1 MNLNRSLI
9 RVPALLL
16 VLVSGVVAARL
27 IGRAAEPS
35 PAIRVDNSP
44 ISRDPQ
50 SGNSYSPVIKQVAP
64 SVVNIYSTHL
74 RYNPLMAD
82 PFFRHFFGSEEVEPK
97 REQWLGCGIIVAP
110 DGYILTANHVVKG
123 AVEIKVAIQNGTT
136 YSARVV
142 GSDPPTD
149 VAILKIDGK
158 NLPAVTL
165 GDSDQLEVGDV
176 VLAIGNPF
184 GIGQTVT
191 RGIISA
197 LGRSLSGFE
206 DEDSGEVRQY
216 QNFIQT
222 DAAINEGNS
231 GGALVDVR
239 GRLIGI
245 NDAIFSPSHTSAGIG
260 FAVPINLAR
269 SVMEGFL
276 REGRVAR
283 GYMGVQSQ
291 DLDAIVASRYGA
303 PTSEGAL
310 VTLVTPGSPAAKGG
324 LLADDVVVGINGKNI
339 SSEDNLKVIVS
350 QLAPGS
356 EAKLKI
362 FRDGVAK
369 TIAVTL
375 SERPDT
381 PAAAAVS
388 TADPAAAPAKADA
401 LTGVEVQDL
410 TPRIRRQLGS
420 DQNLN
425 GALIMNVDRASNSY
439 EGGLRPGDVIL
450 EVNRQ
455 AVGSAEEAVRLCR
468 AARTDNIMVKIW
480 RPDRL
485 GGRIRVLHVDNA
497 KH

>member
-1 MNLNRSLI
+1 
-9 RVPALLL
+9 
-16 VLVSGVVAARL
+16 
-27 IGRAAEPS
+27 
-35 PAIRVDNSP
+35 
-44 ISRDPQ
+44 
-50 SGNSYSPVIKQVAP
+50 
-64 SVVNIYSTHL
+64 
-74 RYNPLMAD
+74 
-82 PFFRHFFGSEEVEPK
+82 
-97 REQWLGCGIIVAP
+97 
-110 DGYILTANHVVKG
+110 
-123 AVEIKVAIQNGTT
+123 
-136 YSARVV
+136 
-142 GSDPPTD
+142 
-149 VAILKIDGK
+149 
-158 NLPAVTL
+158 
-165 GDSDQLEVGDV
+165 
-176 VLAIGNPF
+176 
-184 GIGQTVT
+184 
-191 RGIISA
+191 
-197 LGRSLSGFE
+197 
-206 DEDSGEVRQY
+206 
-216 QNFIQT
+216 
-222 DAAINEGNS
+222 
-231 GGALVDVR
+231 
-239 GRLIGI
+239 
-245 NDAIFSPSHTSAGIG
+245 
-260 FAVPINLAR
+260 
-269 SVMEGFL
+269 
-276 REGRVAR
+276 
-283 GYMGVQSQ
+283 
-291 DLDAIVASRYGA
+291 LDAIVASRYGA